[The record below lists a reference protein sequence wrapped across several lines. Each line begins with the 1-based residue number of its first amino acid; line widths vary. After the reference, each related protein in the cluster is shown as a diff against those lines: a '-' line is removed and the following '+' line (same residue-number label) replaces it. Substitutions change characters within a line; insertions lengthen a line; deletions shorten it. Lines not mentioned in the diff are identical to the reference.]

1 MVHKSLT
8 CEASLGS
15 LWLIIFGNKV
25 QDMMKRFY
33 PTEILINKKI
43 VEVTILIGKMAIV
56 FY

>member
-15 LWLIIFGNKV
+15 LWLIIFKNKV

-43 VEVTILIGKMAIV
+43 VELSILIGKMASV
-56 FY
+56 FH